1 MAVLLYLITQVNL
14 WLQCG
19 LLTTVVVFWLTD
31 RHMLLLMWLR
41 EKKPQRDEPLSA
53 ASALGTLWTRLVVL
67 D

>member
-41 EKKPQRDEPLSA
+41 EKKPQRDEPLSG
-53 ASALGTLWTRLVVL
+53 ASALGTLWTSLVVL